1 MNMTIL
7 KTTVVFALTFGYCIW
22 ISVVVNQHNYFLV
35 LTCFLVVLG
44 ALYLL
49 LRTTFLSNSWAYF
62 GGAGAVSGYLSFIA
76 AAAITQCA
84 EREGACIAR
93 DITGNLYYA
102 PLFSLGWIYGAV
114 VFALLG
120 SSRWNRRQGNT

>member
-1 MNMTIL
+1 MKTFKVTSIL
-7 KTTVVFALTFGYCIW
+7 GLMSIIYCVW
-22 ISVVVNQHNYFLV
+22 ISIVVNQHNYFLT
-35 LTCFLVVLG
+35 LTCFFIALV
-44 ALYLL
+44 ALYFL
-49 LRTTFLSNSWAYF
+49 LRATFISNRLAYF

-102 PLFSLGWIYGAV
+102 PLFSLGWAYGAI
-114 VFALLG
+114 VFTLLG
-120 SSRWNRRQGNT
+120 SSRWKRQGNA